1 MYKTLCTYLDGFT
14 LESITDIEL
23 VVQCIVV
30 YAKGHSRHMLLMHCI
45 EIRAN
50 TDSSSGAH

>member
-1 MYKTLCTYLDGFT
+1 MYVLDGFT